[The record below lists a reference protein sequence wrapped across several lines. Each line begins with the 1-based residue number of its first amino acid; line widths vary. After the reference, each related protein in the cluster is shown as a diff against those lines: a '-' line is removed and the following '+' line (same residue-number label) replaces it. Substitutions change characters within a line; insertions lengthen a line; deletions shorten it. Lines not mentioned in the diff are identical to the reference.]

1 MFNIINEFDNY
12 KAVCCSR
19 ADVWRTSYHH
29 SAYITLYKGTTHV
42 GTIKFQNESSTLK
55 DSYFRGRIGTPNVI
69 NLFYFDKDFDR
80 VLSMLQKESPLY
92 VGIRTSP
99 SETHGIG
106 AITTD
111 PEPVGDEEGN

>member
-19 ADVWRTSYHH
+19 AAVWRTSFRH
-29 SAYITLYKGTTHV
+29 SAIITLYKGTQHV
-42 GTIKFQNESSTLK
+42 GTIKFQQESSTLK
-55 DSYFRGRIGTPNVI
+55 DNYFRGRNGAPNVI
-69 NLFYFDKDFDR
+69 NLFCFDGDFDR

-92 VGIRTSP
+92 IGIRTSP
-99 SETHGIG
+99 TETYGIG